1 MSKAPCFLLITA
13 KLQYYPFL
21 TIFLITTRRTPK
33 VVSVG
38 CVGLWKHNGVL
49 SEFGK
54 IRETGKMCH
63 VMSVDE

>member
-1 MSKAPCFLLITA
+1 MLYVSFSSNK
-13 KLQYYPFL
+13 
-21 TIFLITTRRTPK
+21 TPK

-38 CVGLWKHNGVL
+38 CVVPWKHNGVL

-63 VMSVDE
+63 VMSTQSTISP

>member
-1 MSKAPCFLLITA
+1 MAEGEYNK
-13 KLQYYPFL
+13 
-21 TIFLITTRRTPK
+21 TPK

-38 CVGLWKHNGVL
+38 CVDLWKHNGVL

-63 VMSVDE
+63 AMSIDE